1 MGTIIDPPTNPF
13 GLSPVDFTF
22 AVAANNSQTT
32 ARVFAHGINSTVV
45 LQPEQGRLCL
55 HTLDVILPSSCLR
68 LCCNCCYP
76 FLHVLACAVILLP
89 LCVTPAHA
97 YGRTALHK
105 QCTAAAAPRLTAIKP
120 HTGVYNETVFK
131 ALDYIIYRAKY
142 YGVKLILTL
151 GDQWNTADS
160 KINYLE
166 WGNATDNTNLFFTSP
181 TIQGYYKQHIL
192 TMLNRNVS
200 QLTAQIFAASRACAY
215 HFCMNTHTLV
225 SSSSGQ
231 LLTAGL

>member
-1 MGTIIDPPTNPF
+1 M
-13 GLSPVDFTF
+13 
-22 AVAANNSQTT
+22 
-32 ARVFAHGINSTVV
+32 
-45 LQPEQGRLCL
+45 
-55 HTLDVILPSSCLR
+55 
-68 LCCNCCYP
+68 
-76 FLHVLACAVILLP
+76 
-89 LCVTPAHA
+89 
-97 YGRTALHK
+97 
-105 QCTAAAAPRLTAIKP
+105 
-120 HTGVYNETVFK
+120 YNETVFK

-200 QLTAQIFAASRACAY
+200 QFAAQVIAVSRAQALPFLHEYPCTYFNQLWSAAIK
-215 HFCMNTHTLV
+215 
-225 SSSSGQ
+225 SSRGHRHM
-231 LLTAGL
+231 L